1 MEAKATISALSTK
14 CLVDEVPMSMMTVV
28 TSDLHDTREAL
39 SKLISKPKCTDKLL
53 ARPPFRFLFDVIL
66 AIDAASELGLDRVLS
81 TEEFDSANLKEK
93 ASKLAFLDKVV
104 KHTEARLDTTVD
116 LNSKKVVAGLDT
128 AKTRAFLRLLALTAN
143 AGSNSEDA
151 TDSILTGDDNPVPVA
166 ADTSSTDIT
175 TLQKPPSLEDAIIE
189 TRASISAIIEKP
201 RCTDKLLTR
210 PPFRF
215 LFDVIIAVDA
225 ASELGLD
232 RVLTTDE
239 FDSSNVKD
247 KASKLAFLEKVARH
261 VENLLNTDVDLSSK
275 KVVAG
280 LEPEKTC
287 SFLRLLAQAATSS
300 ACATTP
306 DHKATDDDGGSP
318 TGTEDEALVA
328 ETVDTGLVEVEVV
341 SDALDLTAESQFLS
355 IAKEENEPDDN
366 ANVSVDT
373 IEEHAVGDLEIVDD
387 GRETPKDT
395 DTVNTGE
402 DGPAADVS
410 VTGENSGTKI
420 DTTSASISQVANNDT
435 NWPPTS
441 KLCSPVDDAVE
452 VPCADMMIVESGG
465 GGGGASDDMI
475 NVGKAPITLRATI
488 EAILGVTT
496 PLGQC
501 LGDIDVGALNQERA
515 YWSNEVAVETRQ
527 FDEHHRLQNATVL
540 APLIQRSEDLD
551 ADIALKE
558 EEIEAVLE
566 RIGGEVGK
574 N

>member
-1 MEAKATISALSTK
+1 
-14 CLVDEVPMSMMTVV
+14 MTA

-39 SKLISKPKCTDKLL
+39 SKLISKPNCTDKLL

-66 AIDAASELGLDRVLS
+66 AIDAASDLGLDRVL
-81 TEEFDSANLKEK
+81 TTEFDSANVKDK
-93 ASKLAFLDKVV
+93 PSKLAFLDKVV

-116 LNSKKVVAGLDT
+116 LNLKKVVAGLDT

-151 TDSILTGDDNPVPVA
+151 TDSMLTGDANPVA
-166 ADTSSTDIT
+166 ADTSSTDVAT
-175 TLQKPPSLEDAIIE
+175 VQKPPSLEDAIIE
-189 TRASISAIIEKP
+189 TRASVSAIIEKP
-201 RCTDKLLTR
+201 RCTDKLLSR

-225 ASELGLD
+225 ASDLGLD

-247 KASKLAFLEKVARH
+247 KASKLTFLDKVTRH
-261 VENLLNTDVDLSSK
+261 VENVLNTDVDLSSK

-287 SFLRLLAQAATSS
+287 AFLRLLALAATSS
-300 ACATTP
+300 TTAP
-306 DHKATDDDGGSP
+306 DRN
-318 TGTEDEALVA
+318 TGTEDEGMVA
-328 ETVDTGLVEVEVV
+328 ETVDTGLVKVEVV

-355 IAKEENEPDDN
+355 IAKEEIEPNDN
-366 ANVSVDT
+366 ANVSIDT
-373 IEEHAVGDLEIVDD
+373 IEVNVVGDINIVDD
-387 GRETPKDT
+387 GGESPKDT
-395 DTVNTGE
+395 HTVNTGK

-410 VTGENSGTKI
+410 ITDENSGTKI

-435 NWPPTS
+435 IWPLTS
-441 KLCSPVDDAVE
+441 KLCSPVDDDVE
-452 VPCADMMIVESGG
+452 VPCAEMMIVESGDVDGG
-465 GGGGASDDMI
+465 GGGGASDDRI
-475 NVGKAPITLRATI
+475 DVGAVPITLRATI
-488 EAILGVTT
+488 EAILGMAT

-501 LGDIDVGALNQERA
+501 LGDIDVGALNQERT

-527 FDEHHRLQNATVL
+527 FDEYHRLQNATVL
-540 APLIQRSEDLD
+540 APLIKRSEDLD
-551 ADIALKE
+551 AEIALKE

>member
-1 MEAKATISALSTK
+1 MTIT
-14 CLVDEVPMSMMTVV
+14 MMTAT

-39 SKLISKPKCTDKLL
+39 SKLISKPNCTDKLL

-66 AIDAASELGLDRVLS
+66 AIDAASDLGLDRVL
-81 TEEFDSANLKEK
+81 TTEFDSANVKDK
-93 ASKLAFLDKVV
+93 PSKLAFLDKVV
-104 KHTEARLDTTVD
+104 KHTEVRLDTTVD
-116 LNSKKVVAGLDT
+116 LNLKRVVAGLDT

-151 TDSILTGDDNPVPVA
+151 TDSMLTGDANPVA
-166 ADTSSTDIT
+166 ADTSSTDVAT
-175 TLQKPPSLEDAIIE
+175 VQKSPSLEDAIIE
-189 TRASISAIIEKP
+189 TRASVSAIIEKP
-201 RCTDKLLTR
+201 RCTDKLLSR

-225 ASELGLD
+225 ASDLGLD

-239 FDSSNVKD
+239 FDVKN
-247 KASKLAFLEKVARH
+247 KASKLAFLDKVARH

-287 SFLRLLAQAATSS
+287 AFLRLLALAATSS
-300 ACATTP
+300 TTAP
-306 DHKATDDDGGSP
+306 DRNVTDDDGGSP
-318 TGTEDEALVA
+318 AGTEDEGMVA
-328 ETVDTGLVEVEVV
+328 ETVDTGLDKVEVV

-355 IAKEENEPDDN
+355 IAKEEIEPNDN
-366 ANVSVDT
+366 ANVSIDT
-373 IEEHAVGDLEIVDD
+373 IEVNVVGDINIVDD
-387 GRETPKDT
+387 GGETPKDT
-395 DTVNTGE
+395 DAVNTGK

-410 VTGENSGTKI
+410 ITDENSGTKI

-435 NWPPTS
+435 IWPLTS

-452 VPCADMMIVESGG
+452 VPCAEMMIVESGDVGGGGG
-465 GGGGASDDMI
+465 GGGGALDDRI
-475 NVGKAPITLRATI
+475 DVGAVPITLRATI
-488 EAILGVTT
+488 EAILGMAT

-501 LGDIDVGALNQERA
+501 LGDIDVGALNQERT

-527 FDEHHRLQNATVL
+527 FDEYHRLQNATVL
-540 APLIQRSEDLD
+540 APLIKRSEDLD
-551 ADIALKE
+551 AEIALKE